1 MTTSLTQKKS
11 SIFIKLFHASLAW
24 NMRNFSN
31 ELSKEVYETMRQA
44 YLSMAAVAVLSVL
57 IWAKPEPVTPA
68 TLLTKDTVSHLVV
81 IQNTTIK
88 DGTVS
93 GEVVNNS
100 RWTIRGVQLLIR
112 YIWHWKNEY
121 RPGDDSLS
129 DAVYYTLEGEIAPGK
144 AVPFTYKRSVPLPSR
159 PDGDFVTTV
168 SVAGFTEVIRQ
179 NRLPGALN

>member
-1 MTTSLTQKKS
+1 MEK
-11 SIFIKLFHASLAW
+11 
-24 NMRNFSN
+24 
-31 ELSKEVYETMRQA
+31 MRQVH
-44 YLSMAAVAVLSVL
+44 LSMVVGAALSFL
-57 IWAKPEPVTPA
+57 IWAQPEPVLSA
-68 TLLTKDTVSHLVV
+68 TLLPNDKASQVIV

-100 RWTIRGVQLLIR
+100 RWTIRAVQLLIR
-112 YIWHWKNEY
+112 YTWHWKNEY
-121 RPGDDSLS
+121 HPGDDSFS
-129 DAVYYTLEGEIAPGK
+129 DAVYYTLEGEITPGK

>member
-1 MTTSLTQKKS
+1 MEK
-11 SIFIKLFHASLAW
+11 
-24 NMRNFSN
+24 
-31 ELSKEVYETMRQA
+31 MRQVH
-44 YLSMAAVAVLSVL
+44 LSMVIGTALSFL
-57 IWAKPEPVTPA
+57 IWAQPEAVISA
-68 TLLTKDTVSHLVV
+68 TLLPKDKASQVIV

-93 GEVVNNS
+93 GEVVNKS

-159 PDGDFVTTV
+159 PDGYFETTV
-168 SVAGFTEVIRQ
+168 SVAGFTEVIQQ
-179 NRLPGALN
+179 NRNSGGLN